1 MCHFDS
7 FGQFFPELVNK
18 LQSLTAEK
26 EGSDGQR
33 KFMKRHI
40 FYLFPP
46 ACLHFSPY
54 YPLALRFA
62 EREICSMFLWSIMNI
77 FIFSSSVMLRELSI
91 PSFGQC
97 LAEFEDGS
105 DF

>member
-18 LQSLTAEK
+18 LHSLTAEK

-40 FYLFPP
+40 FYLFRQLLR
-46 ACLHFSPY
+46 AAAFL
-54 YPLALRFA
+54 PLLPLSLRFA
-62 EREICSMFLWSIMNI
+62 GGEYAQCENSTV
-77 FIFSSSVMLRELSI
+77 SSDQKLS
-91 PSFGQC
+91 PRAALYLGQ
-97 LAEFEDGS
+97 
-105 DF
+105 